1 MSRKSKAEYIGEK
14 RRAYACASA
23 AKRSRILDEV
33 CETLCYTRKY
43 VIKLMTGN
51 IRYRKRK
58 GRGKTYSDH
67 ALANARRIW
76 EAVGCPCTTYF
87 VAELPRIVRE
97 YEECIALI
105 KPQEDV
111 AAILAMS
118 ASTLDRAFKGLP
130 RVKPFAV
137 KANRRS
143 GLNRPILNAIECKPG
158 EEVMACNVKPGGRLK
173 NGTRA

>member
-23 AKRSRILDEV
+23 AKRRQILDEV

-51 IRYRKRK
+51 VRYRERK
-58 GRGKTYSDH
+58 GRGRTYSDH
-67 ALANARRIW
+67 ALANARRVW

-97 YEECIALI
+97 YDVMRPYLPSSPFVSAEAFAGARLRR
-105 KPQEDV
+105 KP
-111 AAILAMS
+111 
-118 ASTLDRAFKGLP
+118 
-130 RVKPFAV
+130 
-137 KANRRS
+137 RS
-143 GLNRPILNAIECKPG
+143 F
-158 EEVMACNVKPGGRLK
+158 
-173 NGTRA
+173 

>member
-23 AKRSRILDEV
+23 AKRRRILDEV

-51 IRYRKRK
+51 IRYRERR
-58 GRGKTYSDH
+58 GRGRTYSDH
-67 ALANARRIW
+67 ALANARRAW

-105 KPQEDV
+105 KPREDV

-118 ASTLDRAFKGLP
+118 ASTLDRAFQSSRIFGCSEGGACLAKSLSY
-130 RVKPFAV
+130 A
-137 KANRRS
+137 RRIS
-143 GLNRPILNAIECKPG
+143 S
-158 EEVMACNVKPGGRLK
+158 
-173 NGTRA
+173 

>member
-1 MSRKSKAEYIGEK
+1 MLSYYHINVNGALYWSFTARFVRIVCARSKK
-14 RRAYACASA
+14 
-23 AKRSRILDEV
+23 
-33 CETLCYTRKY
+33 
-43 VIKLMTGN
+43 MTF
-51 IRYRKRK
+51 
-58 GRGKTYSDH
+58 S
-67 ALANARRIW
+67 
-76 EAVGCPCTTYF
+76 F

-105 KPQEDV
+105 KPREDV

-143 GLNRPILNAIECKPG
+143 GLNRPILDAIECRSG
-158 EEVMACNVKPGGRLK
+158 EEVMAEMQGRRQNIAVSRSRFYRKNDNAHVKQK
-173 NGTRA
+173 NGSVARELFGELRND